1 MACLLATGL
10 DGWPPAW
17 EKGESDF
24 GQIVGLDLGPGH
36 LVVGRSSGQVE
47 AYTRGPGDA
56 ISLLWAKYLGEGPV
70 EQICL
75 IGDQKQQVATACGEQ
90 MSLVDLQSG
99 QVIRTASLN
108 QQVTC
113 LTWSTSTVYIGGLE
127 GRVAV
132 LSLSD
137 DSPLRQVLQLD
148 SRVVQIAAEADIMVA
163 STLSRAVVCHLRLKT
178 FQEVGSK
185 ARQGEQGVAFA
196 AGRLWAA
203 RPGCRLWEVDQE
215 TAAVVSTRQ
224 FRAVLS
230 ELPAS
235 RLHGWTGQRLGY
247 GGSHGFTKLQTTGN
261 ILMSWSPTGRLY
273 LLDAEHSGVLAWTSL
288 SPRTIKHAVIDGDTI
303 AVLDTHGHLR
313 SLSFGALPH
322 LIARAKDF
330 HKAGPWSDLLLM
342 NRGHVRALPA
352 EELDVV
358 LSSRQLLGQIEDRD
372 RAARVSRLLDCV
384 QALLCRGEMSRCQRG
399 GPRSVSQERSDQQS
413 RNEWLNGAKSQSEE
427 NLLGDSRSL
436 SLDHRTRGLSA
447 SEQGLQALQLYNI
460 KCKKMTGSLQGSP
473 AGSRALSREHLSTT
487 HVHSNRDSLGSSPA
501 GSNEWLEQG
510 NDSEAADQLGQ
521 SLLARAAEAGLE
533 IDSDIFSAKMPP
545 EECKEQGQVT
555 DPYADLFKQTSH
567 PPDDSAATSVEEKD
581 ERFAAE
587 VLGDTITEVFYIK
600 WKFMF
605 CVCLCFICSDRS
617 SLLPLGCDTLNCF
630 LFHSAQFSSVAK
642 VTQDHYHSILTLTT
656 DTFHVTQAT
665 EHDSCYSGN
674 SHKCHNT

>member
-17 EKGESDF
+17 EKGQSDV
-24 GQIVGLDLGPGH
+24 GQIVGVDLGPGH

-47 AYTRGPGDA
+47 AYARGPGDS

-70 EQICL
+70 EHICL
-75 IGDQKQQVATACGEQ
+75 IGDQKQQVATACGDQ
-90 MSLVDLQSG
+90 ISLVGLQSG
-99 QVIRTASLN
+99 EVIRTTSLN
-108 QQVTC
+108 QQVAC
-113 LTWSTSTVYIGGLE
+113 LSWSTSTIYIGGLE

-148 SRVVQIAAEADIMVA
+148 SRVVQIAAESDIMVA
-163 STLSRAVVCHLRLKT
+163 STLSRAVICHLRLKT
-178 FQEVGSK
+178 FKEVGSK
-185 ARQGEQGVAFA
+185 ARQGEQGIALA

-235 RLHGWTGQRLGY
+235 RLHGWTGQRLGC

-261 ILMSWSPTGRLY
+261 TIMSWSPTGRIY
-273 LLDAEHSGVLAWTSL
+273 LLDAEHSGVLAWTAL
-288 SPRTIKHAVIDGDTI
+288 SPWTIKHAVIDGDTI

-313 SLSFGALPH
+313 SLAFGALPH

-330 HKAGPWSDLLLM
+330 NKAGPWSDLLLM
-342 NRGHVRALPA
+342 NRGHVRVLPA
-352 EELDVV
+352 NELDVV

-384 QALLCRGEMSRCQRG
+384 QALLCRGELSRCQRG
-399 GPRSVSQERSDQQS
+399 GLRSVSQERCGQQS

-427 NLLGDSRSL
+427 NLLGESHSL
-436 SLDHRTRGLSA
+436 SIGQRTRGLSA

-460 KCKKMTGSLQGSP
+460 KCKKVTGSLQGSP
-473 AGSRALSREHLSTT
+473 AGSRTLSREQLSTN
-487 HVHSNRDSLGSSPA
+487 VQSNRDSPGSSSA
-501 GSNEWLEQG
+501 GSSEWLEQG
-510 NDSEAADQLGQ
+510 NGSEAAEQL
-521 SLLARAAEAGLE
+521 SRTLLARAAEAGLE
-533 IDSDIFSAKMPP
+533 MDTDIFSVKAPP
-545 EECKEQGQVT
+545 EECAEQGQVT
-555 DPYADLFKQTSH
+555 DPYVGLFEQNSR
-567 PPDDSAATSVEEKD
+567 PPDDPGIPVEEKD

-587 VLGDTITEVFYIK
+587 VLGDTITEVFAVSLGL
-600 WKFMF
+600 
-605 CVCLCFICSDRS
+605 VCMLI
-617 SLLPLGCDTLNCF
+617 
-630 LFHSAQFSSVAK
+630 
-642 VTQDHYHSILTLTT
+642 Y
-656 DTFHVTQAT
+656 
-665 EHDSCYSGN
+665 
-674 SHKCHNT
+674 